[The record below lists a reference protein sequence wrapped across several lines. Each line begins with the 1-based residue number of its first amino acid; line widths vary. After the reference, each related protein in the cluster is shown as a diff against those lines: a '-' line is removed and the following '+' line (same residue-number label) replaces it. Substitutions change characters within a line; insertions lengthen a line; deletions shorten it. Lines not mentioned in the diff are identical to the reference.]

1 MQRPTQK
8 ILSQKLAGLE
18 RLIAATSEGRA
29 GDDGYRDIQLAGLR
43 SQAEDLREE
52 LAEFER

>member
-43 SQAEDLREE
+43 SQAEDLRQE
-52 LAEFER
+52 LADFER